1 MSLMSISHYQREEAN
16 IAGSFES
23 EEVLVSD
30 QQQGDK
36 RKRNIKISKKN
47 EKQDNIKD
55 ISFL

>member
-1 MSLMSISHYQREEAN
+1 MSIFHYQREEAN

-23 EEVLVSD
+23 EEVPVSD

-36 RKRNIKISKKN
+36 RKRNIKISKKK

>member
-1 MSLMSISHYQREEAN
+1 MSLMSIFQYQREEAN

-23 EEVLVSD
+23 EEVPVSD